1 MLKETNITEAKDN
14 LFKVSKYID
23 DLTMIDSGVI
33 HCVTNNLIKIKL
45 NNFDLNFILIK
56 DVDTSRK
63 LRVKDQSSK
72 HITLEFINF
81 NESLGSGV
89 LEPTSLFVLNG
100 FEIFFTFFIRSLND
114 YQKEFTY
121 SLLYKTIN

>member
-100 FEIFFTFFIRSLND
+100 FEIFLLF
-114 YQKEFTY
+114 YQKF
-121 SLLYKTIN
+121 K

>member
-100 FEIFFTFFIRSLND
+100 FEIFLLFIRSLND

>member
-33 HCVTNNLIKIKL
+33 HCVTGNLIKIKL
-45 NNFDLNFILIK
+45 NNFDLNFILTK
-56 DVDTSRK
+56 DVETKRK
-63 LRVKDQSSK
+63 LRVKDQSGK
-72 HITLEFINF
+72 HLTLEFINF

-100 FEIFFTFFIRSLND
+100 FEIFFTFFIRSLDDN
-114 YQKEFTY
+114 QKEFTY
-121 SLLYKTIN
+121 SLLYKTKN